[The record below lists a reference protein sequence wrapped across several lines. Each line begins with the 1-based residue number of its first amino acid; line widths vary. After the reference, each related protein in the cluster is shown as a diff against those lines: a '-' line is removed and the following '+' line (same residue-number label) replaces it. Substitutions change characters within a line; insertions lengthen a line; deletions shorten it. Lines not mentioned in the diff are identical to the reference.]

1 MLFKYFLAWF
11 GMMLMAVLNGGARDL
26 LYKPQFGDL
35 AAHQISTIVLLVLFA
50 AYFGW
55 LTALWRIESAKQ
67 AWKIGTMWMLM
78 TLAFEVVLGR
88 VVLSYPW
95 SRVMHDYNLFAGN
108 IWVLVPIWT
117 LIGPYVFFRLR

>member
-67 AWKIGTMWMLM
+67 AWKIRTMWMLM
-78 TLAFEVVLGR
+78 TLALDVELCRG
-88 VVLSYPW
+88 VLSYPW
-95 SRVMHDYNLFAGN
+95 SRVMQDYNLFAGN
-108 IWVLVPIWT
+108 IW
-117 LIGPYVFFRLR
+117 